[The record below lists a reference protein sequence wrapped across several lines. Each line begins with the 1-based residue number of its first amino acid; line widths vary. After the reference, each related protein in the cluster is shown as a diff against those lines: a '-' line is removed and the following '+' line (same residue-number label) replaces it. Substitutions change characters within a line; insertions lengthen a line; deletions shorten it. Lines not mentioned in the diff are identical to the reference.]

1 MTSYQKAIKALEEC
15 VKDAMEN
22 DIDPGL
28 QMEIWRHY
36 QGMKAINRQLP
47 DEPKFSFKLDSIDR
61 VMDMY
66 DPDYNI
72 QAAQPVNNLTFTTAG
87 NDVISFG
94 DYKSQEYRPDQSLP
108 IDYKLDGVW
117 LDDSRP

>member
-36 QGMKAINRQLP
+36 QGMKAIDRQLP
-47 DEPKFSFKLDSIDR
+47 DEPRFSFKLDAIDD
-61 VMDMY
+61 VMDY
-66 DPDYNI
+66 NPDYNI
-72 QAAQPVNNLTFTTAG
+72 QAAQPVDLDFGATYG
-87 NDVISFG
+87 KDVITF
-94 DYKSQEYRPDQSLP
+94 P
-108 IDYKLDGVW
+108 
-117 LDDSRP
+117 

>member
-1 MTSYQKAIKALEEC
+1 MLRSRQSKTMSSYQKAIKALEEC

-36 QGMKAINRQLP
+36 QGMKSIERQLP
-47 DEPKFSFKLDSIDR
+47 EESKFSFSLDGIDR
-61 VMDMY
+61 VMENY

-72 QAAQPVNNLTFTTAG
+72 QAAQPVGLG
-87 NDVISFG
+87 GLSQGDDVITFS
-94 DYKSQEYRPDQSLP
+94 
-108 IDYKLDGVW
+108 
-117 LDDSRP
+117 

>member
-22 DIDPGL
+22 GVDPGL

-36 QGMKAINRQLP
+36 QGMKAIERQLP
-47 DEPKFSFKLDSIDR
+47 KESRFSFSLDGADR
-61 VMDMY
+61 VMDLY

-72 QAAQPVNNLTFTTAG
+72 QAAQPVDNISISTGG
-87 NDVISFG
+87 NDVITFS
-94 DYKSQEYRPDQSLP
+94 
-108 IDYKLDGVW
+108 
-117 LDDSRP
+117 

>member
-36 QGMKAINRQLP
+36 QGMKAIDRHLP
-47 DEPKFSFKLDSIDR
+47 DEPRFSFKLDAIDD
-61 VMDMY
+61 VMDY
-66 DPDYNI
+66 NPDYNI
-72 QAAQPVNNLTFTTAG
+72 QAAQPVDLDFGATYG
-87 NDVISFG
+87 KDVITFS
-94 DYKSQEYRPDQSLP
+94 
-108 IDYKLDGVW
+108 
-117 LDDSRP
+117 

>member
-36 QGMKAINRQLP
+36 QGMKHQFNASVAKRI
-47 DEPKFSFKLDSIDR
+47 KIFFW
-61 VMDMY
+61 Y
-66 DPDYNI
+66 
-72 QAAQPVNNLTFTTAG
+72 
-87 NDVISFG
+87 
-94 DYKSQEYRPDQSLP
+94 
-108 IDYKLDGVW
+108 
-117 LDDSRP
+117 

>member
-1 MTSYQKAIKALEEC
+1 MLRSRQSKTMNSYQKAIKALEEC

-36 QGMKAINRQLP
+36 QGIKSIQRQLP
-47 DEPKFSFKLDSIDR
+47 EESRLSFSLDGIDR
-61 VMDMY
+61 VMENY

-72 QAAQPVNNLTFTTAG
+72 QAAQPVDIGLGGFG
-87 NDVISFG
+87 QGDDVITFG
-94 DYKSQEYRPDQSLP
+94 
-108 IDYKLDGVW
+108 
-117 LDDSRP
+117 